1 MTPREKDLYIFAIF
15 LVLVLFA
22 SIGLLCTTIH
32 IFNWCERKCC
42 REETRFVRNH
52 SENINSMI

>member
-1 MTPREKDLYIFAIF
+1 MTPREKELYIFAIF

-32 IFNWCERKCC
+32 IFNWCERKFC
-42 REETRFVRNH
+42 RKEIRFSRNYR
-52 SENINSMI
+52 ENKNAMI